1 MAGSA
6 IIRGKNIDP
15 LGFSD
20 DEIDREL
27 AQKSFID
34 FVRYV
39 KPNYRPAWY
48 HKVIC
53 QYLEKWAFGQ
63 GKDAIPRLMLFMP
76 VQHGKSELVSRNL
89 PAWIFGR
96 DPEAKIITA
105 SYGSHLARKMNRS
118 VQRIM
123 TSKSYAKVFPD
134 SRLFGKNIV
143 TVANDTWLKNADNF
157 EIVDHTGS
165 YVCTGIGG
173 GISGNPMTHGII
185 DDPYRGRNDAE
196 SKAIRERVQSWY
208 DGDFW
213 TRQSTSG
220 EGQANARILLTVTR
234 WKEEDLAGT
243 LLKKAEEDPN
253 NDQWT
258 VLRFPA
264 EAVAP
269 NDYDHRQPGEWLWPE
284 RYPESYYLSA
294 KAKSD
299 YDWMSVYQQ
308 DPHNDEYA
316 IFNADKMSKISI
328 EEVDLSKCK
337 LYGSLDLSKGGNDFA
352 ALVTIAILPD
362 GRWLVWEC
370 DLSVDVQSKSITK
383 LIEAQQQ
390 YKYQS
395 VWIEAN
401 SLEIAKSAWDKGQ
414 RSNFEI
420 LLRQEQQRAGIVVP
434 YQLVWHTKPK
444 VDRIRSLEGHFNNG
458 QLCFREDWARVY
470 RELINQFRIFP
481 DKNAHDDGPDAI
493 EAVVAGLQNKKQPI
507 AQFTAPSQI
516 SSSGIQFS

>member
-1 MAGSA
+1 
-6 IIRGKNIDP
+6 
-15 LGFSD
+15 
-20 DEIDREL
+20 
-27 AQKSFID
+27 
-34 FVRYV
+34 
-39 KPNYRPAWY
+39 
-48 HKVIC
+48 
-53 QYLEKWAFGQ
+53 
-63 GKDAIPRLMLFMP
+63 MLFMP

-89 PAWIFGR
+89 PAWIFGK

-123 TSKSYAKVFPD
+123 TSKAYSEVFPD
-134 SRLFGKNIV
+134 SKLFGKNIV
-143 TVANDTWLKNADNF
+143 TVANNTWLKNADNF

-185 DDPYRGRNDAE
+185 DDPFRGRNDAE

-220 EGQANARILLTVTR
+220 EGQANARLLLTVTR
-234 WKEEDLAGT
+234 WNEEDLAGT

-258 VLRFPA
+258 VLKFPA
-264 EAVAP
+264 EAIAP
-269 NDYDHRQPGEWLWPE
+269 NEYDHRQPGEWLWPE
-284 RYPESYYLSA
+284 RYPEKYYLSA
-294 KAKSD
+294 KAKSH

-316 IFNADKMSKISI
+316 IFNVQKI
-328 EEVDLSKCK
+328 EDLMVAPGKVDLSKCAF
-337 LYGSLDLSKGGNDFA
+337 YAALDLSKGGNDYA
-352 ALVTIAILPD
+352 ALVTITVLPD

-370 DLSVDVQSKSITK
+370 DLSVDVQSKSISK

-390 YKYQS
+390 YNYRT

-401 SLEIAKSAWDKGQ
+401 SLEIAQSAWMKGH

-420 LLRQEQQRAGIVVP
+420 VLKQEQQKAGTAVP
-434 YQLVWHTKPK
+434 YIPIWHTKHK
-444 VDRIRSLEGHFNNG
+444 DDRIRSLEAHFNNG
-458 QLCFREDWARVY
+458 QLCFREDWAKVY

-481 DKNAHDDGPDAI
+481 DKNAHDDGVDAI
-493 EAVVAGLQNKKQPI
+493 EMCLEGIQNAKKKLHM
-507 AQFTAPSQI
+507 QI
-516 SSSGIQFS
+516 SSKAVYA